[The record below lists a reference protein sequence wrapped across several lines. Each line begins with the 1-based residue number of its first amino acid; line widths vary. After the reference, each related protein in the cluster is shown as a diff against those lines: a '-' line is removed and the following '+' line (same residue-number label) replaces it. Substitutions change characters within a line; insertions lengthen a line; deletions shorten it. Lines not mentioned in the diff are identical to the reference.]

1 MGSIVSSVEKSGS
14 PHKIKK
20 QTPLNIKITKRK
32 PKGKRMASID
42 YFERKLD
49 DKHRLTIPTEL
60 RNEFASG
67 VVLTRG
73 FNQYL
78 HLYPKQVWDREVE
91 SALGGSIL
99 DEKIAD
105 LNVKFRRGKTE
116 AELDQ
121 KQGRVTIEQHL
132 LDYAGIQKELVAVRA
147 GAYWRILPSNS
158 DV

>member
-1 MGSIVSSVEKSGS
+1 VLSM
-14 PHKIKK
+14 
-20 QTPLNIKITKRK
+20 
-32 PKGKRMASID
+32 D

-49 DKHRLTIPTEL
+49 DKRRLTIPAEL

-73 FNQYL
+73 FGQYL

-91 SALGGSIL
+91 PALGGSIF
-99 DEKIAD
+99 DERIAD
-105 LNVKFRRGKTE
+105 LTVRFRRGKTE

-132 LDYAGIQKELVAVRA
+132 LDYAGIDRDLVAIRV
-147 GAYWRILPSNS
+147 GVYWRVMRP
-158 DV
+158 DAEV

>member
-1 MGSIVSSVEKSGS
+1 
-14 PHKIKK
+14 
-20 QTPLNIKITKRK
+20 
-32 PKGKRMASID
+32 MACID

-49 DKHRLTIPTEL
+49 DKRRLTIPAEL

-67 VVLTRG
+67 VVITRG

-78 HLYPKQVWDREVE
+78 HLYPKHIWDREVE
-91 SALGGSIL
+91 SALGGNIL

-105 LNVKFRRGKTE
+105 LNVRFRRGKTE

-132 LDYAGIQKELVAVRA
+132 LDYAGIDRELVAVRA
-147 GAYWRILPSNS
+147 GAYWRIVSPDI